1 MDYRDM
7 FRLLLTARKDDD
19 IDKEIK
25 KSLELYKSQIIPA
38 SSLIFVEVSFAV
50 LRGMV
55 FISKRGR
62 NLALCK
68 NLPIRMPR

>member
-1 MDYRDM
+1 MDYKDM

-38 SSLIFVEVSFAV
+38 SS
-50 LRGMV
+50 
-55 FISKRGR
+55 
-62 NLALCK
+62 
-68 NLPIRMPR
+68 